1 MTTLVQKIRLS
12 GSVSRSFRGTFLG
25 ALIPG
30 FVVLAL
36 SACSHAPVR
45 DSGSLGSVRF
55 VVEAPGSAEVDMVL
69 LRGRTAQP
77 AMSRIQAQPL
87 PGDLWTVE
95 VDLLPGEYRYFF
107 LVDGSVTVNGG
118 RPRVEKDDFGGVTGV
133 LRVFRDSNG
142 EIQAY

>member
-1 MTTLVQKIRLS
+1 MTTLAPKIQLS
-12 GSVSRSFRGTFLG
+12 GSVSRSFLRTFLG

-30 FVVLAL
+30 LMVLAL
-36 SACSHAPVR
+36 SACSHVPVR
-45 DSGSLGSVRF
+45 DAGSLGSVRF
-55 VVEAPGSAEVDMVL
+55 VVEAPDSAEVDMVL

-77 AMSRIQAQPL
+77 AMTRIQAQRL
-87 PGDLWTVE
+87 PGHRWTVE

-133 LRVFRDSNG
+133 LRVFRGSNG
-142 EIQAY
+142 EIQVY